1 MTRGKFITFEGGE
14 GAGKS
19 TWARRLADRLDKTI
33 WPALAAGRRVICD
46 RYPDATWVHQGVA
59 GGLGAE
65 APAALE
71 QLVGA
76 PTCPELT
83 FILDLVPADALA
95 RACARGVVVDGA
107 KAPDAIAAEISAHV
121 EQRLPRGAP

>member
-14 GAGKS
+14 GSGKS
-19 TWARRLADRLDKTI
+19 TWARRLADRL
-33 WPALAAGRRVICD
+33 
-46 RYPDATWVHQGVA
+46 VA
-59 GGLGAE
+59 GGLGAA

-76 PTCPELT
+76 PTCPELI
-83 FILDLVPADALA
+83 FILDLVPADGLA
-95 RACARGVVVDGA
+95 RAYARGVVVDGA